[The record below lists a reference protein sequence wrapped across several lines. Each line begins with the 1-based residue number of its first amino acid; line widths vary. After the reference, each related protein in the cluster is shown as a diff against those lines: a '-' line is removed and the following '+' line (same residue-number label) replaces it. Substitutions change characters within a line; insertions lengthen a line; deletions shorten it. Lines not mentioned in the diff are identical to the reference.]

1 MRMLYLSHGEGIAL
15 RPPIGR
21 GDAVIDHRAPRSP
34 LCEYQLA
41 LTLACVWRGRDA
53 ARLSDYCWIRHELV

>member
-1 MRMLYLSHGEGIAL
+1 MLTNHSVIMRMLYLSHGEGIAR

-34 LCEYQLA
+34 LCEYQ
-41 LTLACVWRGRDA
+41 
-53 ARLSDYCWIRHELV
+53 